1 MEREAAMG
9 FGLRTSIVLPLV
21 LAAAVA
27 AAQAQESAD
36 LKAAL
41 EANNAE
47 WLQAYNSQN
56 ADALAQM
63 YTEDAVLIAAGE
75 QPIRGADA
83 IHAYWQTDVQDYSDH
98 TWEIL
103 EVRGEDDLAYQIAEW
118 TVAERSGGATYSG
131 NTVRILERQADGQWL
146 TRLHMFSVHD

>member
-1 MEREAAMG
+1 MKSVDRLSMV
-9 FGLRTSIVLPLV
+9 FPLL

-27 AAQAQESAD
+27 VAQAQEPPD

-47 WLQAYNSQN
+47 WLQAYNTQD
-56 ADALAQM
+56 ADALARM
-63 YTEDAVLIAAGE
+63 YTADALLIAAGE

-83 IHAYWQTDVQDYSDH
+83 IHAYWQTDVRDYHDH

-103 EVRGEDDLAYQIAEW
+103 EVRGEDALAYQVAEW
-118 TVAERSGGATYSG
+118 TVAERKGDATYSG